1 MEELVIQVKLNR
13 VFNEIQD
20 VLDKHNVELCVG
32 CRPAVHRG
40 DTLLFFDSAFRTT
53 AYDKSKPPLDWDA
66 FLAEATDVF
75 VTKDRDYQSRFM
87 RALCDVEKDP
97 RTIWAW
103 EAEKKLDRI
112 RTWTAN
118 GKLEVKC
125 EGVKDSVVDLF
136 NYTVQ
141 YSMYR
146 QCMQLK
152 LNPFLQLNEHGFFVA
167 AAVKTPGEWL
177 KFIAGEGLLST
188 VEFEVVSTIFKYMG
202 TPNG

>member
-1 MEELVIQVKLNR
+1 MGELAIQAKLNQ

-32 CRPAVHRG
+32 CRPAIHGG
-40 DTLLFFDSAFRTT
+40 DTFLFFDSAFRTT
-53 AYDKSKPPLDWDA
+53 AYDNSQPPRDYDE
-66 FLAEATDVF
+66 FLAAATDVF
-75 VTKDRDYQSRFM
+75 VAKDRDYQSRFM
-87 RALCDVEKDP
+87 RALCDLENDP
-97 RTIWAW
+97 RTLWAW
-103 EAEKKLDRI
+103 EVEKKLDRI

-118 GKLEVKC
+118 GKLEVKG

-146 QCMQLK
+146 QCAQLK
-152 LNPFLQLNEHGFFVA
+152 LDPFLQLNERGFFA
-167 AAVKTPGEWL
+167 AAVVKTPGEWL